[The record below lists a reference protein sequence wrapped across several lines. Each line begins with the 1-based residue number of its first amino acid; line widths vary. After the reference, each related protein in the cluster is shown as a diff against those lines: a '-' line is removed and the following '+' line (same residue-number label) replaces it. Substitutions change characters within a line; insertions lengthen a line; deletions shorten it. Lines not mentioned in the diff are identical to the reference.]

1 MKTKTLSLFFLS
13 FVIVAFGQP
22 AWSGL
27 LSFLASFVG
36 FALFFRVL
44 IEIPEKKK
52 RFITGTFWYAGVQ
65 LVQSSWFLS
74 HPFYYI
80 IAPYILLALL
90 WGVQFGVVSLF
101 IEREKIIDWRRIL
114 VVCAVW
120 TLMEWSR
127 LFILSGYAFNPI
139 GLSLAANT
147 LSLQS
152 ASLFGVYG
160 MSFLVMLVNLLFLR
174 VWIKGPAFGGV
185 AVLFLIAVF
194 PYLYGAVQVKK
205 HSSLIDKSSRLNALL
220 VQTAFPIE
228 ETLCFSSH
236 QELLE
241 YVMGEWKQV
250 VQLVAEKRQH
260 SVELIALPEFVVP
273 FGTYSFVYP
282 FEKIYQIFEEAFGK
296 EEMEKLPPME
306 LPFAVMDDGEWKVS
320 NAYLSQALANILH
333 SGLVVGLEDAEDFGG
348 RRHYYSGALYFQPL
362 AEHSFEHKRYAKRVL
377 VPMGE
382 YIPFSFCREMAANYG
397 VFGSF
402 TPGEE
407 AVVWRCGQ
415 VDFGVSICYE
425 ETFGEMMR
433 ENRISGASMLLN
445 LTSDAWFPYSKLI
458 RQHLEHSRLRT
469 VENGIPLLR
478 SCNTGVTGC
487 VDALGRDVA
496 LLGDNDSEREDLSE
510 AFFVQAPTY
519 HFRTLYS
526 RFGDGFIVGL
536 SLLMVFL
543 FFRFK

>member
-1 MKTKTLSLFFLS
+1 MKSKTFSLLFLS

-22 AWSGL
+22 AWSGF
-27 LSFLASFVG
+27 LSFFASLIG

-44 IEIPEKKK
+44 LDVPEKKK
-52 RFITGTFWYAGVQ
+52 RFWFGTFWYAGVQ

-90 WGVQFGVVSLF
+90 WGAQFGVVTLF
-101 IEREKIIDWRRIL
+101 IDREKITDIRRIL

-127 LFILSGYAFNPI
+127 LFLLSGFVFNPI

-147 LSLQS
+147 FSLQT

-160 MSFLVMLVNLLFLR
+160 LSFLVMLANLLALR
-174 VWIKGPAFGGV
+174 IWIKG
-185 AVLFLIAVF
+185 AVF
-194 PYLYGAVQVKK
+194 RNVALFFAIAAFPYIYGGIQVSKN
-205 HSSLIDKSSRLNALL
+205 SRAIDEGSHLNALL

-228 ETLCFSSH
+228 EAFCFSSH

-241 YVMGEWKQV
+241 HVMGEWKQIL
-250 VQLVAEKRQH
+250 QLTADKKQNPI
-260 SVELIALPEFVVP
+260 ELIALPEFVVP

-282 FEKIYQIFEEAFGK
+282 YDKVYQIFEEVFGK
-296 EEMEKLPPME
+296 EDMDKLPPME
-306 LPFAVMDDGEWKVS
+306 SPFATVDDGVWKVS
-320 NAYLSQALANILH
+320 NAFWSQGLANIFD
-333 SGLVVGLEDAEDFGG
+333 SGLVVGLEDAEDIDGV
-348 RRHYYSGALYFQPL
+348 RHYYSGALYFEPL
-362 AEHSFEHKRYAKRVL
+362 ASHPFEHKRYAKRVL

-382 YIPFSFCREMAANYG
+382 YIPFSFCRDMAANYG

-402 TPGEE
+402 TSGEE

-433 ENRISGASMLLN
+433 ENRASGAAMLLN
-445 LTSDAWFPYSKLI
+445 LTSDAWFPHSKLI

-469 VENGIPLLR
+469 VENGIPLVR

-487 VDALGRDVA
+487 IDALGRDVA
-496 LLGDNDSEREDLSE
+496 FLGDNDAERESLSE
-510 AFFVQAPTY
+510 AFYVKAPTY
-519 HFRTLYS
+519 HFNTLYS
-526 RFGDGFIVGL
+526 RLGDGLIIGL